1 MGKGRSSRLG
11 TGTHKPRKS
20 GRLQKMEQGRAQA
33 RPLHKFFVSNVV
45 RHCFSFWFAAGVGEG
60 GFEHFGDAAVAGCG
74 GAVIEDGEQV
84 AAALQ
89 GRHGLP
95 TSVSARIAGEGE
107 LENGWKLELGFHG
120 GEQLL
125 GDLFSAAEAGCGI
138 FYVDDPIAN
147 PLTHGVVEM
156 VEPAA
161 EGAVFVEDAL
171 EFPGD
176 GDDAFC
182 GVGFEV
188 EESGIARSSV
198 RAGLHAF
205 VDEQVVIALAG
216 GEERGAKGEAVDF
229 ALYSEHAAGSPD
241 LWDVEGDADD
251 HPSQV
256 RSHAFQR

>member
-1 MGKGRSSRLG
+1 MQKGR
-11 TGTHKPRKS
+11 TKV
-20 GRLQKMEQGRAQA
+20 
-33 RPLHKFFVSNVV
+33 RPLHESFVSNVV
-45 RHCFSFWFAAGVGEG
+45 RRCLGSWFAG
-60 GFEHFGDAAVAGCG
+60 
-74 GAVIEDGEQV
+74 
-84 AAALQ
+84 
-89 GRHGLP
+89 
-95 TSVSARIAGEGE
+95 GEGE
-107 LENGWKLELGFHG
+107 GGFHG

-198 RAGLHAF
+198 
-205 VDEQVVIALAG
+205 
-216 GEERGAKGEAVDF
+216 
-229 ALYSEHAAGSPD
+229 
-241 LWDVEGDADD
+241 
-251 HPSQV
+251 
-256 RSHAFQR
+256 